1 MKVLY
6 ESQDFWHLV
15 EDGVDEPKD
24 ANTLSTK
31 QLTDFKEAR
40 KKDKKALYFIYQSVD
55 EVIFERIASAK
66 TSKEA
71 WDTLHTAYR
80 GEEKVKLVRLQTLR
94 CEFDTMKMKDS
105 ESIEEFFN
113 RVVALT
119 NKMLVNGEAVENK
132 KVIEKILRSLPRKFE
147 NVVVTIEESKD
158 LSTLTLESLMGSLQS
173 HELRMKQYETIPVE
187 QAFQTQLSMKQGKPS
202 AGSMTGEEGQGSG
215 RGSPPPPPP
224 PPAASVSAELRE
236 EILGLVRTALG
247 MRAESAT
254 PVVPVVAA
262 PALGD
267 DAPLRRPGKEPA
279 ERGEREF
286 QGRVLFP
293 GSAAEYHFG
302 ETAGRE
308 FPPRP
313 AEGGSP
319 FSEFVSSA
327 PVPEGFREPEMTY
340 YSGKG
345 DPVHQ
350 IQWFEDMVSI
360 RQMSDGFKCR
370 LFAITLREKARE
382 WFHQLPTGSI
392 YCFEDLR
399 RGFMLRFTTSKKR
412 KKEVESLF
420 RVKQR
425 VGETLGSYLD
435 RFQEELSQVQEM
447 PGHTMMVAF
456 TLGLQSGFF
465 AMELKRSPPVS
476 FEALLERAARE
487 ADMEA
492 AHPEFARRL
501 ARWAVEEERPRG
513 GRGQEERRVEP
524 RQREQPPP
532 QQHQQQPRQGR
543 HEPNFRLGWRPEW
556 QEPGA
561 RRGFRGGDYRQGGQG
576 QFYPPGGMQ
585 GQRPA
590 LPDQEQA
597 MAIALGERRR
607 AIRRR
612 RREVGVELP
621 YCDFHQEEGHATA
634 TCPEFLEMRGNREQ
648 Q

>member
-1 MKVLY
+1 
-6 ESQDFWHLV
+6 
-15 EDGVDEPKD
+15 
-24 ANTLSTK
+24 
-31 QLTDFKEAR
+31 
-40 KKDKKALYFIYQSVD
+40 
-55 EVIFERIASAK
+55 
-66 TSKEA
+66 
-71 WDTLHTAYR
+71 
-80 GEEKVKLVRLQTLR
+80 
-94 CEFDTMKMKDS
+94 
-105 ESIEEFFN
+105 
-113 RVVALT
+113 
-119 NKMLVNGEAVENK
+119 
-132 KVIEKILRSLPRKFE
+132 
-147 NVVVTIEESKD
+147 
-158 LSTLTLESLMGSLQS
+158 
-173 HELRMKQYETIPVE
+173 
-187 QAFQTQLSMKQGKPS
+187 
-202 AGSMTGEEGQGSG
+202 MTGEEGQGSG
-215 RGSPPPPPP
+215 RGSSPPPPP
-224 PPAASVSAELRE
+224 PPAASVPAELRE

-254 PVVPVVAA
+254 PAVPVVAA

-308 FPPRP
+308 FPSRP

-340 YSGKG
+340 YSGRG
-345 DPVHQ
+345 DPVHH

-412 KKEVESLF
+412 KKEAESLF
-420 RVKQR
+420 RIKQR

-501 ARWAVEEERPRG
+501 AKWAVEEERPRG
-513 GRGQEERRVEP
+513 GRIQEERRAEP
-524 RQREQPPP
+524 RQREQP
-532 QQHQQQPRQGR
+532 QQHPQPRWVRPEQT
-543 HEPNFRLGWRPEW
+543 HRLGWRPEW
-556 QEPGA
+556 QDQAP
-561 RRGFRGGDYRQGGQG
+561 RRGYQGGDNCQGGRGQYNPQG
-576 QFYPPGGMQ
+576 GRQ
-585 GQRPA
+585 GQRPP
-590 LPDQEQA
+590 LPDQEEA
-597 MAIALGERRR
+597 MAIAMRGRRR
-607 AIRRR
+607 GQPRR
-612 RREVGVELP
+612 RREVRVDLP
-621 YCDFHQEEGHATA
+621 YCDFHQEEGHLTS
-634 TCPEFLEMRGNREQ
+634 TCPEFLEMRGRREQ
-648 Q
+648 QPQDHQEVWIEEIRPREEGDRCEDRVDVGTRGRIGAIHGGAEIEASRKSSLHTMYRRSVGSTSQSPPPEEKITFSREDLPGHEDPFCDALVIQTAIEDFTVSRFLVDNGSSVNVIFKKAFDAMKVEARRVFITVQARQPAGPSWHRRPTSSPDPGPLLAVSLSHSSLQANAPQPLSIQAGCWWP